1 MRAGQLRHQV
11 VIQQPTETQ
20 DSQGQPVKS
29 WGTFATVHANVL
41 PLKGREYFNAQQI
54 NAETT
59 TKFVIRY
66 LAGITE
72 KMRIS
77 YDSKLYNIQG
87 IVNVGERDRIIEL
100 MCGEGVNNG

>member
-1 MRAGQLRHQV
+1 M
-11 VIQQPTETQ
+11 
-20 DSQGQPVKS
+20 KS

-41 PLKGREYFNAQQI
+41 PLKGREFFNAQQI

-77 YDSKLYNIQG
+77 YDSKVYNIQG
-87 IVNVGERDRIIEL
+87 IVNVGERDRMIEL
-100 MCGEGVNNG
+100 MCGEGINDG

>member
-11 VIQQPTETQ
+11 IIQTPTETN
-20 DSQGQPVKS
+20 DAQGQPVKS

-41 PLKGREYFNAQQI
+41 PVRGREFFDAQQI

-66 LAGITE
+66 LAGITQ

-77 YDSKLYNIQG
+77 YDSKFYNIQS
-87 IVNVGERDRIIEL
+87 IINVGERDRMIEL
-100 MCGEGVNNG
+100 MCSEGVNDG

>member
-1 MRAGQLRHQV
+1 MRAGQLRHR
-11 VIQQPTETQ
+11 VIIQTPTETQ
-20 DSQGQPVKS
+20 DAQGQPVKS